1 MPFIDARIN
10 QDKEFGFVGGPE
22 FNTEKR
28 RLKSGHTK
36 RRRIWDYPIHR
47 FTADYATFDA
57 DERDLFLNFFMVAA
71 GSWAAFRFRDKND
84 YRAIDQ
90 PIGLG
95 DGTSNPLQLVRVY
108 QIPGVGM
115 SLTRPINLPLNP
127 VITNSLDEV
136 IPATVDLLTG
146 LATPTSPWP
155 MDAVLKWN
163 GEFDVRVCLAADFNP
178 LNRIEGDID
187 EVMIELEEDRV

>member
-57 DERDLFLNFFMVAA
+57 DERDVFLNFFMVAA